1 MNYKRFW
8 DGVPLPKDLED
19 RVLRAAEEHPARHPF
34 PWKRTV
40 RAAACALCALAL
52 VVGTVRVTHPAEG
65 GVVLSYD
72 FALRACAA
80 DETVNGRL
88 AFLPGEGRTENGT
101 TYTGCLFQLEGE
113 SIQTVT
119 LRVEA
124 GGLYRD
130 GYFTD
135 LGQSLTEDYDPEA
148 RYGFCLPEGED
159 LSAFDGTALTAAV
172 TFTDGTE
179 RSQRYPLRQE
189 QLLACAAAE
198 GETYRPALTGEEGE
212 PALYAASPE
221 SRFLLWPVDGAN
233 AVRLS
238 QDFGKRVDV
247 PASIEA
253 QNGVWTE
260 VGFDARIETVEDGGT
275 ALVVTYHAA
284 IDIPGESGTPILA
297 AADGTV
303 RETGF
308 DAEKGNYLILDH
320 GEGLTT
326 LYAQCREILVTEGQ
340 SVAAGDTVAKMGST
354 GRSTGPHLH
363 FAVLQDGVEQ
373 PPLPYFDAET
383 IAQLYPEETPG
394 N

>member
-8 DGVPLPKDLED
+8 DGVPLPQGLED
-19 RVLRAAEEHPARHPF
+19 RVLRAAEERPARHPF
-34 PWKRTV
+34 PWKRTF

-88 AFLPGEGRTENGT
+88 AFLPGEGRSENGT
-101 TYTGCLFQLEGE
+101 TYTGCLFRLEGE
-113 SIQTVT
+113 NIKTVT
-119 LRVEA
+119 LQVEA

-148 RYGFCLPEGED
+148 RYGFCLPEGQD
-159 LSAFDGTALTAAV
+159 LSAFDGTALTVAV
-172 TFTDGTE
+172 TFTDGTQ

-198 GETYRPALTGEEGE
+198 GEAYRPALSGEGGE
-212 PALYAASPE
+212 TALYAASPE
-221 SRFLLWPVDGAN
+221 SRFLLWPVRGAN

-238 QDFGKRVDV
+238 QDFENPDQ
-247 PASIEA
+247 S
-253 QNGVWTE
+253 GVWTE
-260 VGFDARIETVEDGGT
+260 VGFDARVETAEDGGT
-275 ALVVTYHAA
+275 VMVVTYHAA

-320 GEGLTT
+320 GDGLTT
-326 LYAQCREILVTEGQ
+326 LYAQCREVLVMEGQ
-340 SVAAGDTVAKMGST
+340 QVAVGDAVAEMGST

-394 N
+394 D

>member
-1 MNYKRFW
+1 MNYQKFW
-8 DGVPLPKDLED
+8 DGVPLPQGLED

-52 VVGTVRVTHPAEG
+52 VVGTVRVTRPAEG

-88 AFLPGEGRTENGT
+88 AFLPGEGRTESGT
-101 TYTGCLFQLEGE
+101 TYTGCLFRLEGE
-113 SIQTVT
+113 NIGTVT
-119 LRVEA
+119 LQVEA

-130 GYFTD
+130 GAFTD
-135 LGQSLTEDYDPEA
+135 LGRSLTESYDPEA
-148 RYGFCLPEGED
+148 RYGFCLPEGQD
-159 LSAFDGTALTAAV
+159 LSAFDGTALTVAV

-198 GETYRPALTGEEGE
+198 GEAYRPALTGEGGE
-212 PALYAASPE
+212 TALYAASPE

-238 QDFGKRVDV
+238 QDFED
-247 PASIEA
+247 PY

-260 VGFDARIETVEDGGT
+260 VGFEATVETGEDGET
-275 ALVVTYHAA
+275 AVVVTYHAA

-383 IAQLYPEETPG
+383 IAQLYSEETPG

>member
-1 MNYKRFW
+1 MNYKKFW
-8 DGVPLPKDLED
+8 DGVPLPNGLED
-19 RVLRAAEEHPARHPF
+19 RVLRAAEERPVRHPF
-34 PWKRTV
+34 PWKRTF

-65 GVVLSYD
+65 GVALRYD

-88 AFLPGEGRTENGT
+88 AFLPGEGRSENGT
-101 TYTGCLFQLEGE
+101 TYTGCLFRLEGE
-113 SIQTVT
+113 NIETVT
-119 LRVEA
+119 LQVEA

-130 GYFTD
+130 GSFTD

-148 RYGFCLPEGED
+148 RYGFCLPEGQD
-159 LSAFDGTALTAAV
+159 LSAFDGTALTVAV

-198 GETYRPALTGEEGE
+198 GETYRPALSGEDGA
-212 PALYAASPE
+212 PALYAVSPE
-221 SRFLLWPVDGAN
+221 SRFLLWPVQGAN

-238 QDFGKRVDV
+238 QDF
-247 PASIEA
+247 EA
-253 QNGVWTE
+253 PDQSGVWTE
-260 VGFDARIETVEDGGT
+260 VGFEATIETAEDGRT

-303 RETGF
+303 QEVGF
-308 DAEKGNYLILDH
+308 DAERGNYLILDH
-320 GEGLTT
+320 GDGLTT
-326 LYAQCREILVTEGQ
+326 LYAQCKEILVTEGQ
-340 SVAAGDTVAKMGST
+340 QAAAGDTVAELGST
-354 GRSTGPHLH
+354 GMSTGPHLH

-383 IAQLYPEETPG
+383 IARLYPEEIPG

>member
-8 DGVPLPKDLED
+8 DGVPLPQGLED
-19 RVLRAAEEHPARHPF
+19 RVLRAAEERPARHPF
-34 PWKRTV
+34 PWKRTF

-88 AFLPGEGRTENGT
+88 AFLPGEGRSENGT
-101 TYTGCLFQLEGE
+101 TYTGCLFRLEGE
-113 SIQTVT
+113 NIKTVT
-119 LRVEA
+119 LQVEA

-148 RYGFCLPEGED
+148 RYGFCLPEGQD
-159 LSAFDGTALTAAV
+159 LSAFDGTALTVAV
-172 TFTDGTE
+172 TFTDGTQ

-198 GETYRPALTGEEGE
+198 GEAYRPALSGEGGE
-212 PALYAASPE
+212 TALYAASPE
-221 SRFLLWPVDGAN
+221 SRFLLWPVRGAN

-238 QDFGKRVDV
+238 QDFENPDQ
-247 PASIEA
+247 S
-253 QNGVWTE
+253 GVWTE
-260 VGFDARIETVEDGGT
+260 VGFDARVETAEDGGT
-275 ALVVTYHAA
+275 VMVVTYHAA

-320 GEGLTT
+320 GDGLTT
-326 LYAQCREILVTEGQ
+326 LYAQCREVLVMEGQ
-340 SVAAGDTVAKMGST
+340 QVAVGDAVAEMGST

-373 PPLPYFDAET
+373 PPQPYFDAET

-394 N
+394 D

>member
-1 MNYKRFW
+1 MNYKKFW

-19 RVLRAAEEHPARHPF
+19 RVLRAAEERPARHPF

-65 GVVLSYD
+65 GVAISYD

-113 SIQTVT
+113 NIETVT
-119 LRVEA
+119 LQVEA

-238 QDFGKRVDV
+238 QDFEDLY
-247 PASIEA
+247 

-260 VGFDARIETVEDGGT
+260 VGFEATVETGEDGET
-275 ALVVTYHAA
+275 AVVVTYHAA

-340 SVAAGDTVAKMGST
+340 SVAAGDTVAEMGSS
-354 GRSTGPHLH
+354 GMSTGPHLH

-383 IAQLYPEETPG
+383 IAQLYPEETLG
-394 N
+394 D

>member
-1 MNYKRFW
+1 MNYKKFW

-65 GVVLSYD
+65 GVVPSYD

-113 SIQTVT
+113 NIETVT
-119 LRVEA
+119 LQVEA

-238 QDFGKRVDV
+238 QDFED
-247 PASIEA
+247 PY

-260 VGFDARIETVEDGGT
+260 VGFEATVETGEDGET
-275 ALVVTYHAA
+275 AVVVTYHAA

-326 LYAQCREILVTEGQ
+326 LYAQCREVLVMEGQ
-340 SVAAGDTVAKMGST
+340 QVAVGDAVAEMGST
-354 GRSTGPHLH
+354 GMSTGPHLH
-363 FAVLQDGVEQ
+363 FAVLRDGVEQ

-394 N
+394 D

>member
-8 DGVPLPKDLED
+8 DGVPLPQGLED
-19 RVLRAAEEHPARHPF
+19 RVLRAAEERPARHPF

-52 VVGTVRVTHPAEG
+52 VVGTVRVTRPAEG

-88 AFLPGEGRTENGT
+88 AFLPGEGRTESGT
-101 TYTGCLFQLEGE
+101 TYTGCLFRLEGE
-113 SIQTVT
+113 NIGTVT
-119 LRVEA
+119 LQVEA

-130 GYFTD
+130 GAFTD
-135 LGQSLTEDYDPEA
+135 LGRSLTESYDPEA
-148 RYGFCLPEGED
+148 RYGFCLPEGQD
-159 LSAFDGTALTAAV
+159 LSAFDGTALTVAV

-198 GETYRPALTGEEGE
+198 GEAYRPALTGEGGE
-212 PALYAASPE
+212 TALYAASPE

-238 QDFGKRVDV
+238 QDFED
-247 PASIEA
+247 PY

-260 VGFDARIETVEDGGT
+260 VGFEATVETGEDGET
-275 ALVVTYHAA
+275 AVVVTYHAA

-383 IAQLYPEETPG
+383 IAQLYSEETPG

>member
-8 DGVPLPKDLED
+8 DGVPLPEGLED
-19 RVLRAAEEHPARHPF
+19 RVLRAAGERPARHPF

-52 VVGTVRVTHPAEG
+52 VLGTVRITHPAEG

-88 AFLPGEGRTENGT
+88 AFLPGEGRTESGT
-101 TYTGCLFQLEGE
+101 TYTGCLFRLEGE
-113 SIQTVT
+113 NIETVT
-119 LRVEA
+119 LQVEA

-130 GYFTD
+130 GSFTD

-148 RYGFCLPEGED
+148 RYGFCLPEGQD
-159 LSAFDGTALTAAV
+159 LSAFDGTALTVTAA
-172 TFTDGTE
+172 FTDGTE

-198 GETYRPALTGEEGE
+198 GEAYRPALTGEGGE
-212 PALYAASPE
+212 TALYAASPE
-221 SRFLLWPVDGAN
+221 SRFLLWPVRGAN

-238 QDFGKRVDV
+238 QDF
-247 PASIEA
+247 EA
-253 QNGVWTE
+253 PDQSGVWTE
-260 VGFDARIETVEDGGT
+260 VGFDARIETGEDGET

-297 AADGTV
+297 AAGGTV
-303 RETGF
+303 QETGF
-308 DAEKGNYLILDH
+308 DAERGNYLLLDH
-320 GEGLTT
+320 GDGLTT
-326 LYAQCREILVTEGQ
+326 LYAQCREILVTEGRQ
-340 SVAAGDTVAKMGST
+340 VAAGDTVAEMGST

-383 IAQLYPEETPG
+383 IARLYPEETPG
-394 N
+394 D

>member
-8 DGVPLPKDLED
+8 DGVPLPQGLED
-19 RVLRAAEEHPARHPF
+19 RVLRAAEERPARHPF
-34 PWKRTV
+34 PWKRTF

-88 AFLPGEGRTENGT
+88 AFLPGEGRSENGT
-101 TYTGCLFQLEGE
+101 TYTGCLVRLEGE
-113 SIQTVT
+113 NIKTVT
-119 LRVEA
+119 LQVEA

-148 RYGFCLPEGED
+148 RYGFCLPEGQD
-159 LSAFDGTALTAAV
+159 LSAFDGTALTVAV
-172 TFTDGTE
+172 TFTDGTQ

-198 GETYRPALTGEEGE
+198 GEAYRPALSGEGGE
-212 PALYAASPE
+212 TALYAASPE
-221 SRFLLWPVDGAN
+221 SRFLLWPVRGAN

-238 QDFGKRVDV
+238 QDFENPDQ
-247 PASIEA
+247 S
-253 QNGVWTE
+253 GVWTE
-260 VGFDARIETVEDGGT
+260 VGFDARVETAEDGGT
-275 ALVVTYHAA
+275 VMVVTYHAA

-320 GEGLTT
+320 GDGLTT
-326 LYAQCREILVTEGQ
+326 LYAQCREVLVMEGQ
-340 SVAAGDTVAKMGST
+340 QVAVGDAVAEMGST

-394 N
+394 D

>member
-1 MNYKRFW
+1 MNYKKFW
-8 DGVPLPKDLED
+8 DGVPLPNGLED
-19 RVLRAAEEHPARHPF
+19 RVLRAAEERPARHPF
-34 PWKRTV
+34 PWKKTF

-52 VVGTVRVTHPAEG
+52 VLGTVRVTHPAEG
-65 GVVLSYD
+65 GMALTYD

-80 DETVNGRL
+80 DETAVNGCL
-88 AFLPGEGRTENGT
+88 AFLPGEGKTEGGV
-101 TYTGCLFQLEGE
+101 TYTGCLFRLEGE
-113 SIQTVT
+113 GIETLTLTVET
-119 LRVEA
+119 

-130 GYFTD
+130 GSFTD
-135 LGQSLTEDYDPEA
+135 LGRSLTEDYDPEA
-148 RYGFCLPEGED
+148 CYGFCLPEGEE
-159 LSAFDGTALTAAV
+159 LSAFDGTALTVAV

-238 QDFGKRVDV
+238 QDFED
-247 PASIEA
+247 PY

-260 VGFDARIETVEDGGT
+260 VGFEATVETGEDGET
-275 ALVVTYHAA
+275 AVVVTYHAA

-394 N
+394 D

>member
-8 DGVPLPKDLED
+8 DGVPLPQGLED
-19 RVLRAAEEHPARHPF
+19 RVLRAAEERPVPF
-34 PWKRTV
+34 PWKRTF

-52 VVGTVRVTHPAEG
+52 VVGTVRITRSPEG
-65 GVVLSYD
+65 GVALRYD

-88 AFLPGEGRTENGT
+88 AFLPGEGRTEDGT
-101 TYTGCLFQLEGE
+101 TYTGCLFRLEGE

-130 GYFTD
+130 GAFTD
-135 LGQSLTEDYDPEA
+135 LGRSLTEDYDPEA
-148 RYGFCLPEGED
+148 RYGFCLPEGEE
-159 LSAFDGTALTAAV
+159 LSAFDGTALTVAV
-172 TFTDGTE
+172 TFSDGTE
-179 RSQRYPLRQE
+179 RSQSYPLRQE

-212 PALYAASPE
+212 PALCALSPE
-221 SRFLLWPVDGAN
+221 SRFLLWPVEGAN

-238 QDFGKRVDV
+238 QDFED
-247 PASIEA
+247 PD
-253 QNGVWTE
+253 QDGVWTE
-260 VGFDARIETVEDGGT
+260 VGFDARIETGEDGES
-275 ALVVTYHAA
+275 AVVVTYHAA

-297 AADGTV
+297 AESGTV
-303 RETGF
+303 QETGF
-308 DAEKGNYLILDH
+308 DAERGNYLILDH
-320 GEGLTT
+320 GDGLTT
-326 LYAQCREILVTEGQ
+326 LYAQCREVLVMEGQ
-340 SVAAGDTVAKMGST
+340 QVAVGDAVAEMGST

-373 PPLPYFDAET
+373 PPLSYFDAGT
-383 IAQLYPEETPG
+383 IARLYPEG
-394 N
+394 

>member
-1 MNYKRFW
+1 MNYRKFW
-8 DGVPLPKDLED
+8 DGVPLPNGLED
-19 RVLRAAEEHPARHPF
+19 RVLRAAEERPVRHPF
-34 PWKRTV
+34 PWKRTF

-101 TYTGCLFQLEGE
+101 TYTGCLFRLEGE

-119 LRVEA
+119 LQVEA

-130 GYFTD
+130 GSFTD

-148 RYGFCLPEGED
+148 RYGFCLPEGQD
-159 LSAFDGTALTAAV
+159 LSAFDGTALTVAV

-198 GETYRPALTGEEGE
+198 GEAYRPALTGEGGE
-212 PALYAASPE
+212 TALYAASPE
-221 SRFLLWPVDGAN
+221 SRFLLWPVEGAN

-238 QDFGKRVDV
+238 QDFEA
-247 PASIEA
+247 PA

-260 VGFDARIETVEDGGT
+260 VGFEATIETAEDGGT

-303 RETGF
+303 REVGF
-308 DAEKGNYLILDH
+308 DAERGNYLILDH
-320 GEGLTT
+320 GDGLTT

-340 SVAAGDTVAKMGST
+340 QVAAGDTVAELGST
-354 GRSTGPHLH
+354 GMSTGPHLH

-383 IAQLYPEETPG
+383 IAQLYPEEIPG

>member
-8 DGVPLPKDLED
+8 DGVPLPQGLED
-19 RVLRAAEEHPARHPF
+19 RVLRAAEERPARHPF
-34 PWKRTV
+34 PWKRTF

-88 AFLPGEGRTENGT
+88 AFLPGEGRSENGT
-101 TYTGCLFQLEGE
+101 TYTGCLFRLEGE
-113 SIQTVT
+113 NIKTVT
-119 LRVEA
+119 LQVEA

-148 RYGFCLPEGED
+148 RYGFCLPEGQD
-159 LSAFDGTALTAAV
+159 LSAFDGTALTVAV
-172 TFTDGTE
+172 TFTDGTQ

-198 GETYRPALTGEEGE
+198 GEAYRPALSGEGGE
-212 PALYAASPE
+212 TALYAASPE
-221 SRFLLWPVDGAN
+221 SRFLLWPVRGAN

-238 QDFGKRVDV
+238 QDFENPDQ
-247 PASIEA
+247 S
-253 QNGVWTE
+253 GVWTE
-260 VGFDARIETVEDGGT
+260 VGFDARVETAEDGGT
-275 ALVVTYHAA
+275 VMVVTYHAA

-320 GEGLTT
+320 GDGLTT
-326 LYAQCREILVTEGQ
+326 LYAQCREVLVMEGQ
-340 SVAAGDTVAKMGST
+340 QVAVGDAVAEMGST
-354 GRSTGPHLH
+354 GGSTGPHLH

-373 PPLPYFDAET
+373 PPLPYFDAGT
-383 IAQLYPEETPG
+383 IAR
-394 N
+394 

>member
-8 DGVPLPKDLED
+8 DGVPLPQGLED
-19 RVLRAAEEHPARHPF
+19 RVLRAAEERPAPF
-34 PWKRTV
+34 PWKRTF

-88 AFLPGEGRTENGT
+88 AFLPGEGRSENGT
-101 TYTGCLFQLEGE
+101 TYTGCLFRLEGE
-113 SIQTVT
+113 NIKTVT
-119 LRVEA
+119 LQVEA

-148 RYGFCLPEGED
+148 RYGFCLPEGQD
-159 LSAFDGTALTAAV
+159 LSAFDGTALTVAV
-172 TFTDGTE
+172 TFTDGTQ

-198 GETYRPALTGEEGE
+198 GEAYRPALSGEGGE
-212 PALYAASPE
+212 TALYAASPE
-221 SRFLLWPVDGAN
+221 SRFLLWPVRGAN

-238 QDFGKRVDV
+238 QDFENPDQ
-247 PASIEA
+247 S
-253 QNGVWTE
+253 GVWTE
-260 VGFDARIETVEDGGT
+260 VGFDARVETAEDGGT
-275 ALVVTYHAA
+275 VMVVTYHAA

-320 GEGLTT
+320 GDGLTT
-326 LYAQCREILVTEGQ
+326 LYAQCREVLVMEGQ
-340 SVAAGDTVAKMGST
+340 QVAVGDAVAEMGST

-363 FAVLQDGVEQ
+363 FSVLQDGVEQ

-394 N
+394 D

>member
-1 MNYKRFW
+1 MNYKKFW

-52 VVGTVRVTHPAEG
+52 VVGTVRVTRPAEG

-113 SIQTVT
+113 NIETVT
-119 LRVEA
+119 LQVEA

-159 LSAFDGTALTAAV
+159 LSAFDGTALTADV

-198 GETYRPALTGEEGE
+198 GETYRPALTGEGGE
-212 PALYAASPE
+212 TALYAASPE

-238 QDFGKRVDV
+238 QDFED
-247 PASIEA
+247 PY

-260 VGFDARIETVEDGGT
+260 VGFEATVETGEDGET
-275 ALVVTYHAA
+275 AVVVTYHAA

-394 N
+394 D

>member
-1 MNYKRFW
+1 MNYKKFW

-19 RVLRAAEEHPARHPF
+19 RVLRAAEERPARHPF

-88 AFLPGEGRTENGT
+88 AFLPGEGRTESGT
-101 TYTGCLFQLEGE
+101 TYTGCLFRLEGE
-113 SIQTVT
+113 NIETVT
-119 LRVEA
+119 LQVEA

-135 LGQSLTEDYDPEA
+135 LGRSLTEDYDPEA
-148 RYGFCLPEGED
+148 RYGFCLPEGQD
-159 LSAFDGTALTAAV
+159 LSAFDGTALTVAV

-198 GETYRPALTGEEGE
+198 GETYRPALSGEGGE
-212 PALYAASPE
+212 TALYAASPE
-221 SRFLLWPVDGAN
+221 SRFLLWPVRGAN

-238 QDFGKRVDV
+238 QDFENPDQ
-247 PASIEA
+247 S
-253 QNGVWTE
+253 GVWTE
-260 VGFDARIETVEDGGT
+260 VGFDARVETAEDGGT
-275 ALVVTYHAA
+275 VMVVTYHAA

>member
-1 MNYKRFW
+1 MNYKKFW

-113 SIQTVT
+113 NIETVT
-119 LRVEA
+119 LQVEA

-198 GETYRPALTGEEGE
+198 GETYRPALTGEGGE
-212 PALYAASPE
+212 TALYAASPE

-238 QDFGKRVDV
+238 QDFED
-247 PASIEA
+247 PY

-260 VGFDARIETVEDGGT
+260 VGFEATVETGEDGET
-275 ALVVTYHAA
+275 AVVVTYHAA

>member
-8 DGVPLPKDLED
+8 DGVPLPNGLED
-19 RVLRAAEEHPARHPF
+19 RVLRAAEERPARHPF
-34 PWKRTV
+34 PWKKTF
-40 RAAACALCALAL
+40 RAAACALCALAR
-52 VVGTVRVTHPAEG
+52 VVGTVRVTPPAEG
-65 GVVLSYD
+65 GVAISYD

-88 AFLPGEGRTENGT
+88 AFLPGEGRTESGT
-101 TYTGCLFQLEGE
+101 TYTGCLFRLEGE
-113 SIQTVT
+113 NIGTVT
-119 LRVEA
+119 LQVEA

-212 PALYAASPE
+212 PALCALSPE

-238 QDFGKRVDV
+238 QDFED
-247 PASIEA
+247 PY

-260 VGFDARIETVEDGGT
+260 VGFEATVETGEDGET
-275 ALVVTYHAA
+275 AVVVTYHAA

-340 SVAAGDTVAKMGST
+340 SVAAGDTVAEMGST
-354 GRSTGPHLH
+354 GMSTGPHLH

-394 N
+394 D

>member
-8 DGVPLPKDLED
+8 DGVPLPNGLED
-19 RVLRAAEEHPARHPF
+19 RVLRAAEERPARHPF
-34 PWKRTV
+34 PWKRTF

-52 VVGTVRVTHPAEG
+52 VVGTVRIIRPAEG
-65 GVVLSYD
+65 GVVLRYD

-88 AFLPGEGRTENGT
+88 AFLPGEGRSENGT
-101 TYTGCLFQLEGE
+101 AYTGCLFRLEGE
-113 SIQTVT
+113 NIKTVT
-119 LRVEA
+119 LQVEA

-135 LGQSLTEDYDPEA
+135 LGRSLTEDYDPEA
-148 RYGFCLPEGED
+148 RYGFCLPEGQD
-159 LSAFDGTALTAAV
+159 LSAFDGTALTVAV
-172 TFTDGTE
+172 TFTDGTQ

-198 GETYRPALTGEEGE
+198 GEAYRPALTGEGGE
-212 PALYAASPE
+212 TALYAASPE
-221 SRFLLWPVDGAN
+221 SRFLLWPVRGAN

-238 QDFGKRVDV
+238 QDF
-247 PASIEA
+247 EA
-253 QNGVWTE
+253 PDQDGVWTE
-260 VGFDARIETVEDGGT
+260 VGFDARIETGEDGGT

-308 DAEKGNYLILDH
+308 DAERGNYLILDH
-320 GEGLTT
+320 GDGLTT

-340 SVAAGDTVAKMGST
+340 SVAAGDTVAEMGSS
-354 GRSTGPHLH
+354 GMSTGPHLH

-383 IAQLYPEETPG
+383 IAQLYPEEPLG
-394 N
+394 D

>member
-8 DGVPLPKDLED
+8 DGVPLPQGLED
-19 RVLRAAEEHPARHPF
+19 RILRAAEERGTRASF
-34 PWKRTV
+34 PWKRTF

-88 AFLPGEGRTENGT
+88 AFLPGEGRSENGT
-101 TYTGCLFQLEGE
+101 TYTGCLFRLEGE
-113 SIQTVT
+113 NIKTVT
-119 LRVEA
+119 LQVEA

-148 RYGFCLPEGED
+148 RYGFCLPEGQD
-159 LSAFDGTALTAAV
+159 LSAFDGTALTVAV
-172 TFTDGTE
+172 TFTDGTQ

-198 GETYRPALTGEEGE
+198 GEAYRPALSGEGGE
-212 PALYAASPE
+212 TALYAASPE
-221 SRFLLWPVDGAN
+221 SRFLLWPVRGAN

-238 QDFGKRVDV
+238 QDFENPDQ
-247 PASIEA
+247 S
-253 QNGVWTE
+253 GVWTE
-260 VGFDARIETVEDGGT
+260 VGFDARVETAEDGGT
-275 ALVVTYHAA
+275 VMVVTYHAA

-320 GEGLTT
+320 GDGLTT
-326 LYAQCREILVTEGQ
+326 LYAQCREVLVMEGQ
-340 SVAAGDTVAKMGST
+340 QVAVGDAVAEMGST

-394 N
+394 D

>member
-1 MNYKRFW
+1 MNYKKFW
-8 DGVPLPKDLED
+8 DGVPLPQGLED

-52 VVGTVRVTHPAEG
+52 VVGTVRVTRPAEG

-88 AFLPGEGRTENGT
+88 AFLPGEGRTESGT
-101 TYTGCLFQLEGE
+101 TYTGCLFRLEGE
-113 SIQTVT
+113 NIGTVT
-119 LRVEA
+119 LQVEA

-130 GYFTD
+130 GAFTD
-135 LGQSLTEDYDPEA
+135 LGRSLTESYDPEA
-148 RYGFCLPEGED
+148 RYGFCLPEGQD
-159 LSAFDGTALTAAV
+159 LSAFDGTALTVAV

-198 GETYRPALTGEEGE
+198 GEAYRPALTGEGGE
-212 PALYAASPE
+212 TALYAASPE

-238 QDFGKRVDV
+238 QDFED
-247 PASIEA
+247 PY

-260 VGFDARIETVEDGGT
+260 VGFEATVETGEDGET
-275 ALVVTYHAA
+275 AVVVTYHAA

-354 GRSTGPHLH
+354 GRSTGPHPH

-383 IAQLYPEETPG
+383 IAQLYSEETPG

>member
-113 SIQTVT
+113 NIETVT
-119 LRVEA
+119 LQVEA

-159 LSAFDGTALTAAV
+159 LSAFDGTALTVAV

-189 QLLACAAAE
+189 QLLTCAAAE
-198 GETYRPALTGEEGE
+198 GETYRPALTGEGGE
-212 PALYAASPE
+212 TALYAASPE

-238 QDFGKRVDV
+238 QDFED
-247 PASIEA
+247 PY

-260 VGFDARIETVEDGGT
+260 VGFEATVETGEDGET
-275 ALVVTYHAA
+275 AVVVTYHAA

-394 N
+394 D

>member
-1 MNYKRFW
+1 MNYRKFW
-8 DGVPLPKDLED
+8 DGVPLPNGLED
-19 RVLRAAEEHPARHPF
+19 RVLRAAEERPARHSF

-52 VVGTVRVTHPAEG
+52 VVGTVRIIRPAEG
-65 GVVLSYD
+65 GVALRYD

-101 TYTGCLFQLEGE
+101 AYTGCLFRLEGE
-113 SIQTVT
+113 NIGTVT
-119 LRVEA
+119 LQVEA

-135 LGQSLTEDYDPEA
+135 LGRSLTEDYDSEA

-159 LSAFDGTALTAAV
+159 LSAFDGTALTVAV

-198 GETYRPALTGEEGE
+198 GEAYRPALTGEGGE
-212 PALYAASPE
+212 TALYAASPE
-221 SRFLLWPVDGAN
+221 SRFLLWPVQGAN

-238 QDFGKRVDV
+238 QDF
-247 PASIEA
+247 EA
-253 QNGVWTE
+253 PDRSGVWTE
-260 VGFDARIETVEDGGT
+260 VGFEATIETAEDGGT

-284 IDIPGESGTPILA
+284 IDIPGERGTPILA
-297 AADGTV
+297 AADGAV

-308 DAEKGNYLILDH
+308 DAERGNYLILDH
-320 GEGLTT
+320 GDGLTT

-340 SVAAGDTVAKMGST
+340 SVAAGDTVAEMGSS
-354 GRSTGPHLH
+354 GMSTGPHLH

-394 N
+394 D

>member
-1 MNYKRFW
+1 MNYKKFW
-8 DGVPLPKDLED
+8 DGVPFPRELES
-19 RVLRAAEEHPARHPF
+19 RILQAAEAERTCRAF
-34 PWKRTV
+34 PWRKTL

-52 VVGTVRVTHPAEG
+52 VLGTVRITHPAEG
-65 GVVLSYD
+65 GVALTYD

-80 DETVNGRL
+80 DETAVNGCL
-88 AFLPGEGRTENGT
+88 AFLPGEGKTEGGV
-101 TYTGCLFQLEGE
+101 TYTGCLFRLEGE
-113 SIQTVT
+113 GIET
-119 LRVEA
+119 LTLTVEA

-148 RYGFCLPEGED
+148 RYGFSLPEGTAP
-159 LSAFDGTALTAAV
+159 SAFHGPALTLAV
-172 TFTDGTE
+172 TFTDGTA

-198 GETYRPALTGEEGE
+198 GEAYRPALTGEGGE
-212 PALYAASPE
+212 TALYAASPE
-221 SRFLLWPVDGAN
+221 SRFLLWPVQGAN

-238 QDFGKRVDV
+238 QDF
-247 PASIEA
+247 EA
-253 QNGVWTE
+253 PDQNGVWTE
-260 VGFDARIETVEDGGT
+260 VGFEATIETAEDGGT

-297 AADGTV
+297 AADGAV

-308 DAEKGNYLILDH
+308 DPERGNYLILDH
-320 GEGLTT
+320 GDGLTT

-340 SVAAGDTVAKMGST
+340 SVAAGDTVAEMGSS
-354 GRSTGPHLH
+354 GMSTGPHLH

-383 IAQLYPEETPG
+383 IAQLYPEG
-394 N
+394 